1 MRGED
6 LGIGAARTVD
16 LGVHLAKIEQPP
28 AQSAGGLWPRTSH
41 LMTRFDCE
49 RLSKLDRPFDYAMMI
64 VNFCGFSLRDAPG
77 VMRFHCVRDR
87 QPATQRGAESLKI
100 AKSRQEGFH
109 KADMRLAGRMPKRD
123 GLIGHMSKRS
133 RVSQIRAAVQHPHSP
148 EDEP

>member
-1 MRGED
+1 
-6 LGIGAARTVD
+6 
-16 LGVHLAKIEQPP
+16 
-28 AQSAGGLWPRTSH
+28 
-41 LMTRFDCE
+41 MTRFDGE

-64 VNFCGFSLRDAPG
+64 VDFCGFSLRDAPG

-109 KADMRLAGRMPKRD
+109 KADMRLAGRTPKRD